1 MKALKATADSATAEL
16 TTANARLQQ
25 LETRLNDC
33 SCGIDDAANRTW
45 QAKYEQLSL
54 QLQDYIHSSTAKET
68 QLSAEVQSLKRKLA
82 ASDDYLK
89 AVQADLKAACAST
102 GDAALVQQIE
112 AMKAVVARQAT
123 ALQVRLCMNSDLTL
137 HSN

>member
-1 MKALKATADSATAEL
+1 MQAQASADPKLMKALRQAADSATAEL
-16 TTANARLQQ
+16 TAANERVHH

-45 QAKYEQLSL
+45 QAKYEQLLL
-54 QLQDYIHSSTAKET
+54 QLQGYMHSSTAKET
-68 QLSAEVQSLKRKLA
+68 QLSTEVQSLKRKLA
-82 ASDDYLK
+82 ASDAYLK

-123 ALQVRLCMNSDLTL
+123 ALQVLV
-137 HSN
+137 